1 MRRICHF
8 RRHLNV
14 PADNKYSL
22 RKDTCHCRPFLR
34 ANVCPRLPES
44 SIAPYLTELQ
54 ARTKGDGIRV
64 GSYPLLSH
72 GVYVSL
78 IGQDAQAIQTLAEEV
93 AKALDGRL
101 VSDEEAREMVKQ
113 KERGAA

>member
-1 MRRICHF
+1 MHRICHF
-8 RRHLNV
+8 PRRLNAL
-14 PADNKYSL
+14 ADNRSSL
-22 RKDTCHCRPFLR
+22 RKGAHQRRFFFYAD
-34 ANVCPRLPES
+34 VCLRLPES

-64 GSYPLLSH
+64 GSYPLLLH

-93 AKALDGRL
+93 AKKLDGRL
-101 VSDEEAREMVKQ
+101 VTDEEAREMVKQ